1 MPRVVLPVAV
11 VIAAITLPVAVYQS
25 LAAGELRDEMTG
37 HQQQLRQMQTHID
50 QLENNLKSAGLQMNN
65 LAAIAQEATE
75 RAARCEADTGSDVVT
90 ESERD

>member
-1 MPRVVLPVAV
+1 MPRLVLSVAV
-11 VIAAITLPVAVYQS
+11 VIAAVTLPVAVYQS
-25 LAAGELRDEMTG
+25 LAAGELRGEMAE
-37 HQQQLRQMQTHID
+37 QQQQFRQMQAHID
-50 QLENNLKSAGLQMNN
+50 QLESNLQSAGLQMSN